1 MARVVLALCLAHAA
15 VVDALGYGV
24 PEKNPLATVV
34 FSLGVSGTTVEDVL
48 ANQDPWQQIG
58 ADFAGAG
65 VMPEDVVV
73 RANPGA
79 RRLDEAGPGFAR
91 ALLDEAKDGAQRRLQ
106 GPSVVVDLEI
116 NVKASK
122 VEEVEKNLGDA
133 TPVGIQEALDDK
145 FQVAEISSPII
156 LIGAMNYWKEYN
168 DKSPLK

>member
-24 PEKNPLATVV
+24 PENPLVTVV

-133 TPVGIQEALDDK
+133 TPVGIQEALDDEFK
-145 FQVAEISSPII
+145 VADDSFMVAFISASFY
-156 LIGAMNYWKEYN
+156 LKEYN
-168 DKSPLK
+168 EKVPPM